1 MNRLYKILLM
11 TVIFSLLISCEE
23 KSNYQVKID
32 VRLGSRFYSI
42 NVDEYGEAYVVKGK
56 ESGYTQPFKTVI
68 SSDTSKI
75 FSSDAMKTF
84 FNEVKKIKDSSI
96 IIPAITTDAARVE
109 LYYSGKKVYD
119 SYGLDKKHI
128 SLFIP
133 IMGQLPKGFNPFLT
147 DDHPFD

>member
-1 MNRLYKILLM
+1 MNRSYKILLM
-11 TVIFSLLISCEE
+11 TVIFSLLISCKE

-56 ESGYTQPFKTVI
+56 GSGYTQPFKTVI

-75 FSSDAMKTF
+75 FTSDAMKTF

-96 IIPAITTDAARVE
+96 IIPTTTADAARVE
-109 LYYSGKKVYD
+109 LYYSSKKVYD
-119 SYGLDKKHI
+119 SYGIDKKHI

-133 IMGQLPKGFNPFLT
+133 IMGQLPKRFNPFLT

>member
-1 MNRLYKILLM
+1 M
-11 TVIFSLLISCEE
+11 TVIFSLLISCKE
-23 KSNYQVKID
+23 KSNYRVKVD

-56 ESGYTQPFKTVI
+56 GSGYTQPFKTVI

-75 FSSDAMKTF
+75 FSSDAMRTF
-84 FNEVKKIKDSSI
+84 FNEVKKFKDSSI
-96 IIPAITTDAARVE
+96 IIPTTTADAARVE
-109 LYYSGKKVYD
+109 LYYSSKKVYD
-119 SYGLDKKHI
+119 SYGIDKKHI

-133 IMGQLPKGFNPFLT
+133 IMGQLPKRFNPFLT